1 MNDDLLPAA
10 LYARVSRKEQ
20 EDNYSVPSQFRKM
33 HAKIEKLGWRSTFEK
48 TDVKSG
54 GNLERK
60 GLDEIRELAR
70 KGLIRGLLVYD
81 LDRLS
86 RSLRDGL
93 NLIDE
98 FRACGVAVQSCK
110 QNLDDEDAE
119 DEATESFW
127 DAQKERKKI
136 RERTMRGR
144 AEKAEEGG
152 LPYSQVPYGYEYVYG
167 VRERGKE
174 HRASTAVILEAEATI
189 VRQVF
194 ALRASGKSYYSI
206 ATWLNTAGVKT
217 RNVGRPEGAPPS
229 RWSKQT
235 VLQMLNQEAYI
246 GSMYWHKGKPDQRI
260 IPCPAI
266 VSREL
271 WDAAHARAKQLHTA
285 IAKVGRPSKKYLL
298 VGKLFCGACLRKDGR
313 TGETRPSRWTAHR
326 NHGYPL
332 YLCNN
337 RQRWPHQQL
346 CPDRSMVSV
355 RILDASIWDAL
366 VEALRR
372 PHLLWPDIEAHVNR
386 ENRKAG
392 ADDKLKAKERAER
405 TAKAQLEIASDG
417 ELPDD
422 VRAEARRKAAAAH
435 RLVKQMAAEL
445 AAAGR
450 MIVLPPKS
458 EFMKR
463 CEEIGTRIQR
473 VESFETKRAIV
484 EELVD
489 KILYSKGMAQVHCRV
504 GCADSALQN
513 GNSDFGAYDHFAA
526 VPFILN
532 VKVA

>member
-1 MNDDLLPAA
+1 MNGDLLPAA

-93 NLIDE
+93 NLIEE
-98 FRACGVAVQSCK
+98 FRACGVTVQSCR
-110 QNLDDEDAE
+110 QNLDDDDAE

-127 DAQKERKKI
+127 DAQKEKKKI

-152 LPYSQVPYGYEYVYG
+152 LPSACVPYGYEYVYG
-167 VRERGKE
+167 QRERGRE
-174 HRASTAVILEAEATI
+174 HRASTAAIIEAEAQW
-189 VRQVF
+189 VRAVF
-194 ALRASGKSYYSI
+194 TRRAGGGSYSGI
-206 ATWLNTAGVKT
+206 ATWLNTTGVKT
-217 RNVGRPEGAPPS
+217 RTADWARPEGKRPP
-229 RWSKQT
+229 RWGKQT
-235 VLQMLNQEAYI
+235 VLQMLNNEAYI
-246 GSMYWHKGKPDQRI
+246 GTMYHRKGKPDERRI
-260 IPCPAI
+260 PVPSI
-266 VSREL
+266 VGREL
-271 WDAAHARAKQLHTA
+271 WDAAHAQRQVAV
-285 IAKVGRPSKKYLL
+285 AKVGRPSRKFLL
-298 VGKLFCGACLRKDGR
+298 VGKLFCLACGKRYNTQRRVPGHKDSYACGNIQLYPYKR
-313 TGETRPSRWTAHR
+313 LCFAPSVTA
-326 NHGYPL
+326 
-332 YLCNN
+332 
-337 RQRWPHQQL
+337 
-346 CPDRSMVSV
+346 PD
-355 RILDASIWDAL
+355 IDQNIWAAI

-392 ADDKLKAKERAER
+392 ADNKLKAKERAER

-422 VRAEARRKAAAAH
+422 VRAQARKKAAAAH
-435 RLVKQMAAEL
+435 RVVKQLLAEL
-445 AAAGR
+445 ATAGR

-484 EELVD
+484 VELVD

-513 GNSDFGAYDHFAA
+513 GNSDVGAYDHFAAA